1 MKTLLLILF
10 TTILINAQNYK
21 VEKVNGNV
29 KVQISGSEEWKEVKP
44 GNSLPS
50 NSLLYADENSSIQL
64 SGNNGYFVLKGS
76 SALVAGSIKN
86 ITLEELILALAMEE
100 ILNAPKKKENND
112 SQTTAVYGMEQKGK
126 SLDVNSGE
134 FGIKRLNGAKQLAE
148 SGFKESA
155 LISAKEIY
163 RKYPQTLE
171 SIEHRIYFADIL
183 TQLEIYDEAYTEFEK
198 ISKLKLNEKD
208 KNSVNDRIEY
218 LKKKLALN

>member
-10 TTILINAQNYK
+10 TAFLLNAQNYK

-29 KVQISGSEEWKEVKP
+29 KVQISGSEEWKDVKT

-50 NSLLYADENSSIQL
+50 NSLLFADENSSIQL
-64 SGNNGYFVLKGS
+64 SGSNGYFVLKGS

-100 ILNAPKKKENND
+100 ILNTPKKKDNNTT
-112 SQTTAVYGMEQKGK
+112 QTTAVYGTEQIGK
-126 SLDVNSGE
+126 TLDINSGE

-163 RKYPQTLE
+163 RKYPQALE
-171 SIEHRIYFADIL
+171 FIEHRIYFADIL
-183 TQLEIYDEAYTEFEK
+183 IEMEIYDEAYTEFEK
-198 ISKLKLNEKD
+198 ISKLKLNEKEKKSVID
-208 KNSVNDRIEY
+208 KIEY